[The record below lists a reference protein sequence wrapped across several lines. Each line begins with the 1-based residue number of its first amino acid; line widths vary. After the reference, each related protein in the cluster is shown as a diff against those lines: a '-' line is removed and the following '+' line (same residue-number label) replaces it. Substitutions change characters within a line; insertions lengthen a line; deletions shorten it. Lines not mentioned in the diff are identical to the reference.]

1 MPTLT
6 LSDVRAGYGSI
17 SVLNGVTFS
26 VGEGETLALLGAN
39 GSGKSTVLKT
49 IMGLTS
55 FYDGSITW
63 DGSQL
68 NRLATWRLARGGI
81 GYLPQIKNIF
91 PGLSVRENL
100 SLAGYLARARK
111 PPPLTEVY
119 DIFPDLARLAGTK
132 AGNLSGGERRMV
144 AIGSL
149 LLQRPSLLLLDEPTS
164 DLAPATAAHI
174 LETIETIVAA
184 RKIPLVLVEQ
194 NVDRALSV
202 CTKVSILRRGAV
214 VLTRDVRSISS
225 AEIGAVFLEDAET
238 AQ

>member
-1 MPTLT
+1 MPALT
-6 LSDVRAGYGSI
+6 LGEVRAGYGAT

-26 VGEGETLALLGAN
+26 TGEGETLALLGAN

-49 IMGLTS
+49 IMGLTT

-63 DGSQL
+63 NGSEIS
-68 NRLATWRLARGGI
+68 RLATWRLSREGI
-81 GYLPQIKNIF
+81 GYLPQTKNIF

-100 SLAGYLARARK
+100 GLASYLTRSRK
-111 PPPLTEVY
+111 PAPVTEVY
-119 DIFPDLARLAGTK
+119 EIFPDLGRLAGTK

-164 DLAPATAAHI
+164 DLAPATAEHI
-174 LETIETIVAA
+174 LQTIVEIVAD

-194 NVDRALSV
+194 NVDRALSA

-214 VLTRDVRSISS
+214 VLTRSVGSISA

-238 AQ
+238 T

>member
-1 MPTLT
+1 MPALT
-6 LSDVRAGYGSI
+6 LGEVRAGYGAI

-26 VGEGETLALLGAN
+26 VGEGETLAMLGAN

-49 IMGLTS
+49 IMGSTT
-55 FYDGSITW
+55 FYDGSIAW
-63 DGSQL
+63 DGSEIS
-68 NRLATWRLARGGI
+68 RLATWRLARKGI
-81 GYLPQIKNIF
+81 GYLPQIKNVF

-100 SLAGYLARARK
+100 RLASYLARPRK
-111 PPPLTEVY
+111 PAPVTEVY
-119 DIFPDLARLAGTK
+119 EIFPELGRLAGTK

-164 DLAPATAAHI
+164 DLAPVTAEHI
-174 LETIETIVAA
+174 LQTIAEIVAD
-184 RKIPLVLVEQ
+184 RRIPLVLVEQ
-194 NVDRALSV
+194 NVDRALSI

-214 VLTRDVRSISS
+214 VLTRGAGSISA

>member
-1 MPTLT
+1 MAALT
-6 LSDVRAGYGSI
+6 LDNVRAGYGST

-26 VGEGETLALLGAN
+26 VGAGETLALLGAN
-39 GSGKSTVLKT
+39 GSGKSTALKT
-49 IMGLTS
+49 IMGLTT
-55 FYDGSITW
+55 FYDGSIRW
-63 DGSQL
+63 DGSEVS
-68 NRLATWRLARGGI
+68 RRPTWRLVREGI
-81 GYLPQIKNIF
+81 GYLPQIKNVF

-100 SLAGYLARARK
+100 GLSGYLARARN
-111 PPPLTEVY
+111 PAPVTEVY
-119 DIFPDLARLAGTK
+119 EIFPDLARLAGTK

-164 DLAPATAAHI
+164 DLAPATAEHI
-174 LETIETIVAA
+174 LQTIASIVAD
-184 RKIPLVLVEQ
+184 RKIPIVLVEQ
-194 NVDRALSV
+194 NVDRALSI

-214 VLTRDVRSISS
+214 VRSRDAGSISA